1 MNTDAKKILKI
12 TCLALFF
19 IFIVSYAF
27 FSSKD
32 LVFGVKIRNIQ
43 VNSQNIIDGERI
55 TDSVVKITGNA
66 KNAISLTL
74 NGREISIDQKGNFNE
89 SLAFLSGYN
98 IINLKAQD
106 KFGNSDEKNYKLM
119 YVAGNA
125 F

>member
-12 TCLALFF
+12 GCLSLFF
-19 IFIVSYAF
+19 IFIIVYAF

-32 LVFGVKIRNIQ
+32 LIFGVKIRN
-43 VNSQNIIDGERI
+43 VNIVDGAKVTEGVI
-55 TDSVVKITGNA
+55 KITGNA
-66 KNAISLTL
+66 KKAINITL
-74 NGREISIDQKGNFNE
+74 NGREISIDQEGNFNE